1 MKEETD
7 FNQVI
12 INQSVKEEL
21 VKNGAQPMLFS

>member
-7 FNQVI
+7 FNQV

>member
-1 MKEETD
+1 MKEKTD
-7 FNQVI
+7 FNQV

>member
-1 MKEETD
+1 MKEETN
-7 FNQVI
+7 FNQV